1 VGRDFPT
8 QTALHC
14 GAKLTYSPDQP
25 SKHKLLDKGN
35 AMAKIILIQAQ
46 PASPLD
52 KRENLTRALAL
63 LQDCQGLEADLICFP
78 EYFPFLGE
86 EELAAAAAGLQA
98 HIVAGLVEEAG
109 GQRYNTATLFDRRGR
124 LLGRQ
129 RKHTLGNLERRGFG
143 VVPGEGWPVWDTDFG
158 RLGLPVCIDF
168 WGQPEAARQL
178 AAAGVDLIVNPA
190 IFPILRGHWQTGA
203 LTRAFDYY
211 LPVVGVNTAA
221 TVVEIAGRR
230 YPLQG
235 GRSFAIQPSAP
246 ADKAALAHVVREWD
260 DLGEWIVSCA
270 GESEAI
276 ITVNLDLDGP
286 RRWRPVIRERFGIQ
300 G

>member
-1 VGRDFPT
+1 M
-8 QTALHC
+8 
-14 GAKLTYSPDQP
+14 
-25 SKHKLLDKGN
+25 DKENG
-35 AMAKIILIQAQ
+35 MAKIILVQAL
-46 PASPLD
+46 PASRLES
-52 KRENLTRALAL
+52 RENLTRALTL
-63 LQDCQGLEADLICFP
+63 LQGCQGLEADLICFP
-78 EYFPFLGE
+78 EYFPFSGE
-86 EELAAAAAGLQA
+86 EELAAAAARLQSY
-98 HIVAGLVEEAG
+98 IIAGLVEEAG
-109 GQRYNTATLFDRRGR
+109 GRRYNTATLFDRRGR

-143 VVPGEGWPVWDTDFG
+143 VVPGEGWQVWDTDFG

-168 WGQPEAARQL
+168 WGQPEAARCL

-221 TVVEIAGRR
+221 TVVEIAGRY

-235 GRSFAIQPSAP
+235 GRSFAIQPPAP
-246 ADKAALAHVVREWD
+246 EDKAALAGQVRAWD
-260 DLGEWIVSCA
+260 DLAEWIVRRA
-270 GESEAI
+270 GESEAM

-286 RRWRPVIRERFGIQ
+286 RRWRPVIRERFGIKC
-300 G
+300 